1 MTNKRV
7 GIYCTVNSEELALAI
22 MTLTYSAQSEYVRRI
37 IIVQTDSF
45 INSKVQLTDKI
56 TLYTRNFGKGYDLS
70 ITEGGYDQIA
80 ARNFALD
87 ILYDCTDIDWVM
99 LHDADD
105 LYLKEGY
112 RNAFDGIDE
121 YDALTCS
128 CLSLKGKNKI
138 RCSARKSF
146 TTNEGIVLH
155 DPHTRIWKKNLGLH
169 YEMSSGIEQTF
180 SNVSR
185 HCGVFFSH
193 GITFCI
199 FKHAWHFHLHALF
212 NKRHT
217 DKISD
222 YPFITIELP
231 EEVKDFIKKLNI

>member
-1 MTNKRV
+1 MINKRV
-7 GIYCTVNSEELALAI
+7 GLYCTVNSEELALAI
-22 MTLTYSAQSEYVRRI
+22 MTLSYSAQSEYVKRI

-45 INSKVQLTDKI
+45 INSKTQLTDKI
-56 TLYTRNFGKGYDLS
+56 ILYTRNFGKGFDLS
-70 ITEGGYDQIA
+70 ITEGGYNQIA

-87 ILYDCTDIDWVM
+87 ILYSCTDIDWVM

-112 RNAFDGIDE
+112 RNAFESMEE

-128 CLSLKGKNKI
+128 CLSLRDKDKI

-155 DPHTRIWKKNLGLH
+155 DPHTRIWKKNLALY
-169 YEMSSGIEQTF
+169 YEMSSGVEQKF
-180 SNVSR
+180 SNFSR
-185 HCGVFFSH
+185 HCGVSFSQ
-193 GITFCI
+193 GITFYI
-199 FKHAWHFHLHALF
+199 FKHEWHFHLHALF

-217 DKISD
+217 DKISE
-222 YPFITIELP
+222 YLIITIELP
-231 EEVKDFIKKLNI
+231 ELVKGFIKKLNL